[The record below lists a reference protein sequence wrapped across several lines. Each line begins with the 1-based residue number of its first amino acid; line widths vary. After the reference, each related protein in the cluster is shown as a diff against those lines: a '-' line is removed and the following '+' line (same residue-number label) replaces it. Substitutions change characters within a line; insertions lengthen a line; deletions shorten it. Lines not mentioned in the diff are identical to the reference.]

1 MVTQRFRPAGAGFEV
16 PPYPWKTKTQ
26 NYGKIMNTT
35 DNLNEE
41 FFDPFGDTPPT
52 TVGVSNRS

>member
-1 MVTQRFRPAGAGFEV
+1 MEN
-16 PPYPWKTKTQ
+16 KNSKLLE
-26 NYGKIMNTT
+26 NIMNTT